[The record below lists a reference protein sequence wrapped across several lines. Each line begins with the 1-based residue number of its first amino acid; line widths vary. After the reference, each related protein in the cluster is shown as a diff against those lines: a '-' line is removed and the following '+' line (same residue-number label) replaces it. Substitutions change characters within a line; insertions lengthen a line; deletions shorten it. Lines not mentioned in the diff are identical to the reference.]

1 MTGLCVGHTG
11 IHLRVW
17 VPLILR
23 LNVYCQWLWTSD
35 GAAEAPGAL
44 LAKAAESSLYAYSSL
59 LDVLVQGGEVGG
71 MSAEARKARHQ
82 THRTSGAPR
91 LRGLAGRMLNAARVW
106 PVPRRLPTSLVRLRV
121 SPVCLSARC
130 DVDSQLSAKNR
141 ENGLDTR
148 PPDRALA

>member
-1 MTGLCVGHTG
+1 
-11 IHLRVW
+11 
-17 VPLILR
+17 
-23 LNVYCQWLWTSD
+23 
-35 GAAEAPGAL
+35 
-44 LAKAAESSLYAYSSL
+44 
-59 LDVLVQGGEVGG
+59 

-91 LRGLAGRMLNAARVW
+91 LRGLARRMLNAARVW

-141 ENGLDTR
+141 ENGLDAR